1 MSRMR
6 FLSLLA
12 VASLVAACSSGSSP
26 ASGPVSDVNAT
37 LKEWEF
43 NLDATT
49 GAEGEVTFHI
59 QNDGDKTHEFVVV
72 STDTAADSLPV
83 DESTD
88 TVDETQFT
96 PVDEVEDI
104 TSGSSAELAV
114 TLAPGHYVILCNLE
128 GHYAKGMAADFTVE

>member
-6 FLSLLA
+6 FLSVLA
-12 VASLVAACSSGSSP
+12 VASLVAACSSSSP

-49 GAEGEVTFHI
+49 GAEGDITFHI

-83 DESTD
+83 DDATD

-104 TSGSSAELAV
+104 TSGSSAELTV

-128 GHYAKGMAADFTVE
+128 SHYAEGMAADFTVE

>member
-1 MSRMR
+1 MNRMR
-6 FLSLLA
+6 FLSVIA
-12 VASLVAACSSGSSP
+12 VAGLLAACSSSASS
-26 ASGPVSDVNAT
+26 SGPVSDVNAT

-49 GAEGEVTFHI
+49 GAAGEVTFHI
-59 QNDGDKTHEFVVV
+59 QNDGEKTHEFVVV

-83 DESTD
+83 DDATD

-104 TSGSSAELAV
+104 TSGSSAELTV
-114 TLAPGHYVILCNLE
+114 TLEPGHYVILCNLE
-128 GHYAKGMAADFTVE
+128 SHYAEGMAADFTVE